1 MRLPD
6 PRRLGRLVVDLLRQG
21 LTPEKLAL
29 SIVLGAVI
37 GVIPVLGATT
47 ILCGVVAAAFGLN
60 HPVIQ
65 SVNYL
70 VYQLQFMMLIPF
82 MRAGEWAFG
91 SPQLH
96 LSVTEI
102 AAAVARDPLAAIAA
116 FWTITMQALV
126 AWVVFGVATTLV
138 SYPMIALLLRR
149 VARRRAEKVTA

>member
-1 MRLPD
+1 
-6 PRRLGRLVVDLLRQG
+6 
-21 LTPEKLAL
+21 
-29 SIVLGAVI
+29 
-37 GVIPVLGATT
+37 
-47 ILCGVVAAAFGLN
+47 
-60 HPVIQ
+60 
-65 SVNYL
+65 
-70 VYQLQFMMLIPF
+70 MMLIPF